1 MVPKTIQDAAMR
13 EPGPAPPP
21 PVKSHSSSILS
32 SLLHSAHPQGGS
44 GGLRSSPPPA
54 PVRDASSLKAVR
66 YGPGHEKFPSWPAA
80 VPSRPQ
86 AGGSCRS
93 KSWTEQTHYPKEEP
107 PVISRPFNK
116 RINPSFSQQLRTVME
131 RCEKIGP
138 ETYLPRPDCD
148 GTREYNVPSPPE
160 RDVGLTQA
168 DLEEYTRSYQDPTYT
183 QLESQLTQEEL
194 EQYSRAYDE
203 ASLRTVH
210 QTQASYAQSEG
221 YHSYVSSTDSTT
233 TTPFLDRL
241 RRESEAARV
250 EGHESSSSGSSSETL
265 KWHGSMSDV
274 SSTGTTPLIAHSA
287 KVQTPQ
293 RHHSESVLYLSQLV
307 RHNQINNQR
316 KLFPVST
323 YTVQP
328 CEQHS
333 PRSPPAMSVAE
344 RICELERQQA
354 APQQPRPPY
363 PPSYDPSHRH
373 PHPHSHPSQDPSR
386 VTDHA
391 SLKAIQKKA
400 LLSFYERH
408 HSAWKSEPQLS
419 PPQPPPRPK
428 PPPTTSSNAASRRS
442 SSASDYGRRE
452 QKLSQQVSKEAP
464 TPGENENLPVR
475 HQHSSSCGSLSAAV
489 SGPFIMGP
497 AISIDDW
504 VPARPPKKP
513 HLRAAY
519 PVPRMSSPDL
529 PPPSP
534 PPVVEDEVIVS
545 DEPLPPPPP
554 EDQLPLISPYSRSQD
569 PKFQYLNKSYLGS
582 SNINSSISPESPK
595 SYVSDRSKP
604 EPQYENQPELR
615 RCSKVRESCRAS
627 FMTIRDKEK
636 DLDRHFERKV
646 REDSHLSNISKNRAL
661 YQRQKSL
668 ESYFKNSN
676 LKEDFSIKD
685 DQIPVGPRINL
696 DRRSIET
703 LFPAKSELSLKNYE
717 DIQPAS
723 LESKLTYLENH
734 NQAFNKPGPQT
745 PVDKKLS
752 SLQLKPSG
760 ALMNPL
766 RALDAGNPTF
776 RQLQNQFIRSAS
788 VRRDLHSSQ
797 PGEEKSVSKSP
808 FQSSSERKSL
818 RYSTAQK
825 LLISSKKPIDSMAVS
840 NGKLSPPLKMQQH
853 LSPKTSL
860 TSSKMMPS
868 RYEPDHTSN
877 PSPSSESILAKH
889 LPHCLPA
896 QCPPTSL
903 QLSQSKASYLAS
915 YRREPRERERGL
927 PNFEGSYKRT
937 MSPSGAHII
946 QSSEPM
952 KEKSA
957 SQDSGL
963 DDKQSYSEGS
973 KSPSQENLASS
984 TISSCDNIETSKTL
998 PRNYSLSLLSPTK
1011 RPTRTPRT
1019 QSDPIKATPREV
1031 IEEVA
1036 KACEPKEVECD
1047 SERLKP
1053 PQSPSAMS
1061 ATSTSTEELISA
1073 SESLVSVSAEEDRTV
1088 EEPLRLVQRTE
1099 VTLRVNAPTT
1109 DTACQTDV
1117 VTTPLPSPPPA
1128 TSPAPSPPPIRHQ
1141 LHEEIECDQ
1150 LSRDLASQLSP
1161 SHRLQGIL
1169 APGPEVKRST
1179 DYVSGL
1185 FRLDLAPR
1193 MRTSVAS
1200 TTQTTVSLPPT
1211 PTPTISKEE
1220 EKEREK
1226 GKERE
1231 SDRLPS
1237 DSAYFTTSECKARL
1251 LLSQNQ
1257 QPPLPGNTNLH
1268 QKKEEL
1274 VSRLSRKLSVLRAEA
1289 VAVEEEGRV
1298 NEALG
1303 QGVGER
1309 VSALARPHEVS
1320 KFRLHVKEVGHI
1332 TSLLLGLSGRLARAE
1347 NALLNLPDD
1356 HIDRKTLEGKR
1367 DKLRTQLEEAKE
1379 LKRNIDRRSEA
1390 VSATLYKYL
1399 SAEEYADYDH
1409 FINMKAKL
1417 LVDSREI
1424 TDKIQ
1429 LGEEQLAA
1437 LRETLD
1443 EPR

>member
-1 MVPKTIQDAAMR
+1 MR
-13 EPGPAPPP
+13 ETVAPPPP
-21 PVKSHSSSILS
+21 PVKNTTSLL
-32 SLLHSAHPQGGS
+32 SLLHNCSSHQHYPQGSVGS
-44 GGLRSSPPPA
+44 GSPPPA
-54 PVRDASSLKAVR
+54 PVRDVSSLKAVR
-66 YGPGHEKFPSWPAA
+66 YGPGHEKYPSWPAPA
-80 VPSRPQ
+80 APRTSL
-86 AGGSCRS
+86 GGSSRS
-93 KSWTEQTHYPKEEP
+93 KSWTDQTHYPKEEP
-107 PVISRPFNK
+107 PSISRPYNK
-116 RINPSFSQQLRTVME
+116 RINPLFSQQLKTVME

-138 ETYLPRPDCD
+138 ESYLPRPECD
-148 GTREYNVPSPPE
+148 GSRDYNVPSPPE
-160 RDVGLTQA
+160 RDIGLTQA
-168 DLEEYTRSYQDPTYT
+168 DLEEYTRTFQDPSFT
-183 QLESQLTQEEL
+183 QLESQLTQADL

-241 RRESEAARV
+241 RRESEAARL
-250 EGHESSSSGSSSETL
+250 EGHESSASSGSSSETL
-265 KWHGSMSDV
+265 KWHGSLSDV
-274 SSTGTTPLIAHSA
+274 SSAGGSSTNCPPLIAHSA

-307 RHNQINNQR
+307 RNNQLNNQR

-328 CEQHS
+328 SQEIS
-333 PRSPPAMSVAE
+333 PRSPPMTVAE
-344 RICELERQQA
+344 RISELERQQA
-354 APQQPRPPY
+354 APQQPRLPF
-363 PPSYDPSHRH
+363 SYDRN
-373 PHPHSHPSQDPSR
+373 PHDSSR

-408 HSAWKSEPQLS
+408 HSTWKSEPQLS

-428 PPPTTSSNAASRRS
+428 PPPSSSAASRRS
-442 SSASDYGRRE
+442 SSASDYAGSARRE
-452 QKLSQQVSKEAP
+452 AKIGHSAKDKPVATEQENGTLSA
-464 TPGENENLPVR
+464 R
-475 HQHSSSCGSLSAAV
+475 HQHSSSCGSLSTAV

-497 AISIDDW
+497 SISIDDW

-519 PVPRMSSPDL
+519 PVPRSSSPDL

-534 PPVVEDEVIVS
+534 PPVVEDEVFVS

-554 EDQLPLISPYSRSQD
+554 EDQLPDMKSMISSYPRSQD
-569 PKFQYLNKSYLGS
+569 SKHHYANKSYLD
-582 SNINSSISPESPK
+582 NSTSESQK
-595 SYVSDRSKP
+595 SYFPERSKP

-627 FMTIRDKEK
+627 FMSSREK
-636 DLDRHFERKV
+636 DSEYAERKA
-646 REDSHLSNISKNRAL
+646 RDESSLSNVSKSRAI

-668 ESYFKNSN
+668 ESYFKNSS
-676 LKEDFSIKD
+676 LKEDCGIRD

-703 LFPAKSELSLKNYE
+703 LFPAKSDLSLKNYE
-717 DIQPAS
+717 DLQPAS
-723 LESKLTYLENH
+723 LDSNISLNENH
-734 NQAFNKPGPQT
+734 NQRFNKPGPQT
-745 PVDKKLS
+745 PVDKKHSS
-752 SLQLKPSG
+752 SLSKPFGLSV
-760 ALMNPL
+760 NPL
-766 RALDAGNPTF
+766 RALDSNSTF
-776 RQLQNQFIRSAS
+776 RHIQNQFIRSAS

-797 PGEEKSVSKSP
+797 SNEEKSDSCKP
-808 FQSSSERKSL
+808 FQQNAERKSM
-818 RYSTAQK
+818 RYSTTKQF
-825 LLISSKKPIDSMAVS
+825 LVNSKKTVLPSPVQ
-840 NGKLSPPLKMQQH
+840 NGRLSPPSKVQQ
-853 LSPKTSL
+853 LIQ
-860 TSSKMMPS
+860 SSKITTKPLNLLVNSNKLLPTKYSPDYATIPS
-868 RYEPDHTSN
+868 EP
-877 PSPSSESILAKH
+877 PSH
-889 LPHCLPA
+889 VRQLPQSLPA

-915 YRREPRERERGL
+915 YRREPREREKGL

-937 MSPSGAHII
+937 MSPSGGHII
-946 QSSEPM
+946 HSSEPM

-984 TISSCDNIETSKTL
+984 TVSSCDDIEMSKTL

-1031 IEEVA
+1031 IEEVT
-1036 KACEPKEVECD
+1036 KVCESLDVEVKC
-1047 SERLKP
+1047 ERLQP
-1053 PQSPSAMS
+1053 
-1061 ATSTSTEELISA
+1061 ELEPENKSV
-1073 SESLVSVSAEEDRTV
+1073 SESSTDESTKHSDSSSSVVSVSEAERTI

-1109 DTACQTDV
+1109 DTACQTE
-1117 VTTPLPSPPPA
+1117 TLATPLP
-1128 TSPAPSPPPIRHQ
+1128 TIRPQ
-1141 LHEEIECDQ
+1141 LNEEIECDQ

-1161 SHRLQGIL
+1161 SHRLHGIL
-1169 APGPEVKRST
+1169 VPGPEVKRSM

-1185 FRLDLAPR
+1185 FRLDMAPR
-1193 MRTSVAS
+1193 SRASVAS
-1200 TTQTTVSLPPT
+1200 TTQTTVSLPPSDFVGD
-1211 PTPTISKEE
+1211 IVSKEDE
-1220 EKEREK
+1220 TVKEKETN
-1226 GKERE
+1226 ERL
-1231 SDRLPS
+1231 SS

-1251 LLSQNQ
+1251 LLNSQNQ
-1257 QPPLPGNTNLH
+1257 PTPLPGNTNLH

-1274 VSRLSRKLSVLRAEA
+1274 VNRLSRKLSVLRAEA
-1289 VAVEEEGRV
+1289 VAVEEEGEV

-1303 QGVGER
+1303 ASVGDR
-1309 VSALARPHEVS
+1309 VSALAKPQEAT
-1320 KFRLHVKEVGHI
+1320 KFRLHIKEVGHI

-1347 NALLNLPDD
+1347 NALLTLPDD
-1356 HIDRKTLEGKR
+1356 HVDRKTLEGKR
-1367 DKLRTQLEEAKE
+1367 DKLQTQLEEAKE
-1379 LKRNIDRRSEA
+1379 LKRNIDRRSDS
-1390 VSATLYKYL
+1390 VSAMLYKYL
-1399 SAEEYADYDH
+1399 TAEEYADYDH

-1417 LVDSREI
+1417 LIDSREI
-1424 TDKIQ
+1424 SDKIQ

-1437 LRETLD
+1437 LRETLN